1 MHRRKDKKERN
12 ECIDGRGSRKR
23 KAMVN
28 IYQPISRPYVEEAAE
43 QRVAAPLIDLHK
55 IAVSWLRFLSSRAS
69 KNERMDERGKGRDAH
84 GPI

>member
-1 MHRRKDKKERN
+1 MRRRKDKKERN

-28 IYQPISRPYVEEAAE
+28 IYQPISRAYAEAAE

-55 IAVSWLRFLSSRAS
+55 IAVSWLRFLRRAPARTS
-69 KNERMDERGKGRDAH
+69 EWTAEGRRRSL
-84 GPI
+84 PI